1 MSGILIEVLLILML
15 LVINGVFS
23 MSELAVVSS
32 RKTRLEHWAEDGDA
46 GAHAA
51 LALAS
56 HPTNFL
62 STVQVGI
69 TLVGVLAGAFGGAGL
84 AEELGRALAGVPGIG
99 RYSQPVA
106 LGIVVGIITYLS
118 LIIGELVP
126 KQIALR
132 NPERV
137 AAFVA
142 RPMTWLAKIGA
153 PVVSLLTGSTN
164 LVFRLLGIRASADP
178 SITEQDIRAM
188 VEQGAEAGAVAP
200 VEHEIVENT
209 FRLGDRRVS
218 TIMTPRPDVAWV
230 DVHANAGTLRD
241 TLASAGRAPLLVCDG
256 DVEHVIGVASAEALL
271 LQMLDRGA
279 VSVRGAMQP
288 AIFVPAAMPVLDL
301 LETFR
306 RSRQTVT
313 VVLDEFGGLAGIAT
327 MDDIV
332 EALVG
337 DMPEPGDASP
347 PEIERRADGSW
358 RVDGATA
365 LTTVEARIDVDLPE
379 DDGRRGYDTVG
390 GLVMTR
396 LGRIPTTGDAFEY
409 ASARFVVERMDGRRV
424 ESVVITLLPRA

>member
-1 MSGILIEVLLILML
+1 MSSILLEVVLILLL

-69 TLVGVLAGAFGGAGL
+69 TLVGVLAGAFGGAGIADTL
-84 AEELGRALAGVPGIG
+84 AEALRDVRWIG
-99 RYSQPVA
+99 AYADPIA
-106 LGIVVGIITYLS
+106 LGLVVGVITYLS

-142 RPMTWLAKIGA
+142 RPMTWLAKVGA
-153 PVVSLLTGSTN
+153 PVVSFLTGSTN
-164 LVFRLLGIRASADP
+164 FVFRVLGIKASADP

-188 VEQGAEAGAVAP
+188 VEQGAESGAVERA
-200 VEHEIVENT
+200 EHEIVENT

-218 TIMTPRPDVAWV
+218 TIMTPRLDVEWV
-230 DVHANAGTLRD
+230 DVHDSASSLEQV
-241 TLASAGRAPLLVCDG
+241 LASARGAPLLICDG
-256 DVEHVIGVASAEALL
+256 DIERVIGIADTDALL
-271 LQMLDRGA
+271 LQLLRTGA
-279 VSVRGAMQP
+279 VDIRA
-288 AIFVPAAMPVLDL
+288 ARRDAAFVPAAMPVLDL

-306 RSRQTVT
+306 RTRQSTA
-313 VVLDEFGGLAGIAT
+313 VVLDEFGGLSGVAT
-327 MDDIV
+327 MDDIL

-337 DMPEPGDASP
+337 DIPEPGDMSP
-347 PEIERRADGSW
+347 PEIERRVDGSW
-358 RVDGATA
+358 RVDGQTA
-365 LTTVEARIDVDLPE
+365 LSTLEARMDLDFPDADE
-379 DDGRRGYDTVG
+379 RHGYDTVG

-396 LGRIPTTGDAFEY
+396 LGRIPLEGDVIEY
-409 ASARFVVERMDGRRV
+409 ANARFVVERMQVRRV
-424 ESVVITLLPRA
+424 ESVVVTLLPRS